1 MRIRRRAR
9 LDPSQVTD
17 RRGVSGSPVAIGGGA
32 IGLIVAVILLVL
44 NGGFG
49 GGSSDAG
56 PSQAGDLSSCHTG
69 ADAQVELGLGVESVL
84 GEHVRLHRARMH
96 QPAHHLQPIDHGT
109 PVVRGRQVVVLDRG
123 SCTRIGRAGSGWAT
137 WHATLL
143 DGIVRALEVI
153 EGGRSR
159 RAAVV
164 ELARPNQAT
173 MLPLVGEVAAGSP
186 VVAEDRVEDYLAVP
200 DQLASDADFVLT
212 VKGDSM
218 VNAGILDGDLV
229 VVRKQADARDGEI
242 VVALVGDEEATVK
255 RFFRENGRVRLQPE
269 NDTLEPMY
277 PDEVQVLGAVKAV
290 LRRL

>member
-1 MRIRRRAR
+1 
-9 LDPSQVTD
+9 V
-17 RRGVSGSPVAIGGGA
+17 
-32 IGLIVAVILLVL
+32 
-44 NGGFG
+44 
-49 GGSSDAG
+49 
-56 PSQAGDLSSCHTG
+56 DLSSRQQEILAYVNTHVDEHGYPPTVREIG
-69 ADAQVELGLGVESVL
+69 HAVGLTSPSTV
-84 GEHVRLHRARMH
+84 H
-96 QPAHHLQPIDHGT
+96 AHLEK
-109 PVVRGRQVVVLDRG
+109 LE
-123 SCTRIGRAGSGWAT
+123 RAGLIRRDAT
-137 WHATLL
+137 KP
-143 DGIVRALEVI
+143 RALEVI

-242 VVALVGDEEATVK
+242 VVALVGDDEPADAATVK
-255 RFFRENGRVRLQPE
+255 TFYREKSRVRLQPE
-269 NDTLEPMY
+269 NAALEPIY
-277 PDEVQVLGAVKAV
+277 AKHVEVLGRVV
-290 LRRL
+290 GVFREL